1 LARLTRFTLASLKC
15 TSLRPVQ
22 KFFFGLNRSKMT
34 GMDKMLCSLF
44 GGFFSSLSTLP
55 LDVIVSQI
63 QQSKNSGRTV
73 KPLAEIKQN
82 YKEGGL
88 KRMKSVYTRGVEAR
102 ILHVAL
108 TTVAM
113 KTWNPMFHNFM
124 FGDN

>member
-1 LARLTRFTLASLKC
+1 
-15 TSLRPVQ
+15 
-22 KFFFGLNRSKMT
+22 
-34 GMDKMLCSLF
+34 MDKMLCSLF